1 MAASLEL
8 LALEPSALDA
18 LRMLCGLCRGEDL
31 PRGLYVRAYIIIRL
45 RDKILRKKILRF
57 CQAYESK
64 KKLEIDYRNLE
75 FSDQSIYDSKS
86 RDIRF
91 LRNVNLDI

>member
-64 KKLEIDYRNLE
+64 KNSRLITEILSFQTKAYMTVNLEIYV
-75 FSDQSIYDSKS
+75 S
-86 RDIRF
+86 
-91 LRNVNLDI
+91 